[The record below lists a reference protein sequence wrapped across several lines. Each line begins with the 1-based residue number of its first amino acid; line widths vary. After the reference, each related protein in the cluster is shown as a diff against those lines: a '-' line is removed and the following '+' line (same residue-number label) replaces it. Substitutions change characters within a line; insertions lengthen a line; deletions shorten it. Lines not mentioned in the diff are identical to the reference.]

1 MIALNQLLYQR
12 IVASDR
18 LICDD
23 CVAGPLFHF
32 VSSAAFYSSKA
43 IPQMFLLRAVEAMRG
58 PIIVFPV
65 RFKHRPYV

>member
-1 MIALNQLLYQR
+1 MIALNQLLHQR

-43 IPQMFLLRAVEAMRG
+43 IHQMSLLHAVEAMRG
-58 PIIVFPV
+58 PVIAFPV
-65 RFKHRPYV
+65 RYKHCSYV